1 MKNHLGLLLYFSA
14 FFVLFFSGCQFSEGE
29 NTLNDHE
36 ENEYEENYAPAD
48 GSDYRGSKKGRRR
61 GGGGGGGSSSSVNT
75 GSLSIS
81 VCDRDEAVQSAI
93 VCQLFQNGTPSVLD
107 SQGQQQDC
115 EDIDSNLLL
124 NYCGSIDQSDLNSIE
139 ELRIDEDLE
148 ISYEDFADLTH
159 LKYLFLV
166 NVDLEYI
173 PMNVF
178 SDLSSLV
185 LLDLSN
191 NEISD
196 LTDGV
201 FSGLYSLEELS
212 LSRNELSDLPAGIF
226 SNLSNLAILNLSD
239 NELESPVND
248 FYSSLTY
255 LEELDLSGND
265 DLSQS
270 DKDNIESAFSG
281 NTDIEIIFN

>member
-1 MKNHLGLLLYFSA
+1 MKHLLLITFYLPI
-14 FFVLFFSGCQFSEGE
+14 FFGFLFFSGCQFSEE
-29 NTLNDHE
+29 SLSSEDRFIDDP
-36 ENEYEENYAPAD
+36 EYEPAERNYSS
-48 GSDYRGSKKGRRR
+48 GRRIGRRR
-61 GGGGGGGSSSSVNT
+61 GGGGGSSSVTTNSIVT
-75 GSLSIS
+75 PVCERDEVIQSAVICQLLQSGELSI
-81 VCDRDEAVQSAI
+81 
-93 VCQLFQNGTPSVLD
+93 LD
-107 SQGQQQDC
+107 SQGQQKGCD
-115 EDIDSNLLL
+115 DINDLDLQSNCTDITQAYL
-124 NYCGSIDQSDLNSIE
+124 DTIE

-148 ISYEDFADLTH
+148 ISYENFSGLTN
-159 LKYLFLV
+159 LQYLFLID
-166 NVDLEYI
+166 VDLEDI
-173 PMNVF
+173 PSAVF
-178 SDLSSLV
+178 SDLFNLV

-226 SNLSNLAILNLSD
+226 SNLSSLEILDLSD
-239 NELESPVND
+239 NEFKSPINN

-281 NTDIEIIFN
+281 NTDIEIIFD